1 MSEHVG
7 RRGAH
12 NAGKALEDH
21 REHPREVGKR
31 AAHDAAEAL
40 DDRKAEEK

>member
-1 MSEHVG
+1 MNDKVG
-7 RRGAH
+7 KKGAH

-21 REHPREVGKR
+21 REHPREVGKK

-40 DDRKAEEK
+40 DHRDDEEK